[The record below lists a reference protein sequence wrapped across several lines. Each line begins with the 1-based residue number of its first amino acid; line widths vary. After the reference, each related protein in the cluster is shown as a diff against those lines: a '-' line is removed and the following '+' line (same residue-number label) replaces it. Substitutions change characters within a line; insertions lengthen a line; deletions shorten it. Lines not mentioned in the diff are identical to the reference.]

1 MEELCK
7 YDKSL
12 YMNRWRKS
20 QWIESFK
27 DNGFEIVEAETN
39 MRYNSD
45 KISELKPFMD
55 GKFQNMEIDDFESI
69 SMFLVARRI

>member
-20 QWIESFK
+20 QWIESVK
-27 DNGFEIVEAETN
+27 GNGFEIVEAETN
-39 MRYNSD
+39 LRCDSD
-45 KISELKPFMD
+45 KISENSRTWK
-55 GKFQNMEIDDFESI
+55 
-69 SMFLVARRI
+69 